1 MYYLIFYESFNV
13 LNSGWHG
20 YTINKID
27 NLIQLDYFFERLT
40 SITLAIFIGLI
51 KCKIYIVFFLTILF
65 LHSKKDNNYLMPFL
79 FFLILNVVFI
89 FFIYYFTNDPAWRH
103 YMSTTVDRILFQTSG
118 VFLIPILYYLKKI
131 PKIKS

>member
-1 MYYLIFYESFNV
+1 MFVLIKYLIFYESFNV

-79 FFLILNVVFI
+79 GFFLNTECSFFFFYIL
-89 FFIYYFTNDPAWRH
+89 Y
-103 YMSTTVDRILFQTSG
+103 
-118 VFLIPILYYLKKI
+118 FLIMILLGH
-131 PKIKS
+131 